1 MMGTFKTKTIQ
12 ADLGIFTHIPAYSSI
27 FIIRLIQELF
37 RHIQNPV
44 KPWHVQNPGMFSTL
58 AYSEA

>member
-1 MMGTFKTKTIQ
+1 MMGTFKTKAIQ

-37 RHIQNPV
+37 RHIQNFV
-44 KPWHVQNPGMFSTL
+44 KPWHVQNPGMFRTL
-58 AYSEA
+58 AYSEP